1 MSDNNEP
8 KTVQHELSETLSNI
22 PVLPGVYL
30 MKGAGGTILYV
41 GKAKNLKARVTSY
54 FHSAHSDRGPRIQL
68 LVARIRDIE
77 TLITDSEKEALILE
91 NTLIKKHRP
100 RFNVDLRDDKNY
112 LYLKF
117 NLSETFPRLTL
128 VRKVA
133 RDKSLYFGPYT
144 SAKGVRETRRLLHR
158 YFPLRRCRG
167 DRDRGRPCLYHQIG
181 TCSCGDITDP
191 VEYSRVVRDV
201 KLFLEGRDRSLVD
214 DLKGRMLTASE
225 ELEFEQAARLRDQL
239 QYIEGVLE
247 KQKIIFLDFVDRDIV
262 GWFREGTGPVTVM
275 VLFVRSGR
283 LIGRQGFYLR
293 RTDLTDEETLGS
305 FLVQFYSEEKLVP
318 KELLL
323 PFRTNDE
330 SLLEQVLGERR
341 GGKVGILVP
350 MRGKKKALVH
360 MAGANARTY
369 HDEKQKQRQ
378 TVEEM
383 FLEAQR
389 RLKLKNTPRLV
400 ECFDISNLQ
409 GRQAVG
415 SKVLFREGV
424 ADKKGYRKYRVRSVD
439 GMDDYGM
446 MYEVL
451 RRRFERGLEEEDLPD
466 LLVVDGGK
474 GQLNV
479 ALRLFK
485 DLGIDRVDA
494 VGMAKIHAQ
503 KGADQSYERFFLPL
517 RKDPVRLPDHS
528 ELLLMFQRLRDEA
541 HRFAISYHRSLK
553 RKKAVRS
560 ALEDVPGIGVKT
572 ARKLLS
578 QFGSVEALG
587 LASLDELVRATDK
600 SKGAAVKA
608 YFESLDVKG

>member
-1 MSDNNEP
+1 M
-8 KTVQHELSETLSNI
+8 
-22 PVLPGVYL
+22 
-30 MKGAGGTILYV
+30 
-41 GKAKNLKARVTSY
+41 
-54 FHSAHSDRGPRIQL
+54 
-68 LVARIRDIE
+68 
-77 TLITDSEKEALILE
+77 
-91 NTLIKKHRP
+91 
-100 RFNVDLRDDKNY
+100 
-112 LYLKF
+112 
-117 NLSETFPRLTL
+117 
-128 VRKVA
+128 
-133 RDKSLYFGPYT
+133 
-144 SAKGVRETRRLLHR
+144 
-158 YFPLRRCRG
+158 
-167 DRDRGRPCLYHQIG
+167 
-181 TCSCGDITDP
+181 
-191 VEYSRVVRDV
+191 
-201 KLFLEGRDRSLVD
+201 
-214 DLKGRMLTASE
+214 
-225 ELEFEQAARLRDQL
+225 RDQL

-305 FLVQFYSEEKLVP
+305 FLVQFYGEEKLVP

-341 GGKVGILVP
+341 DGKVRILVP

-360 MAGANARTY
+360 MAEANARTY
-369 HDEKQKQRQ
+369 HDEKRKQRQ

-409 GRQAVG
+409 GPPG
-415 SKVLFREGV
+415 CGV
-424 ADKKGYRKYRVRSVD
+424 QGAFSGRRCGQGRAIANTAYAAWD

-451 RRRFERGLEEEDLPD
+451 RRRFERGLEEDDLPD

-485 DLGIDRVDA
+485 DLGIDRGGCCRHGENTRPEGSGSILRA
-494 VGMAKIHAQ
+494 FFSSSAQ
-503 KGADQSYERFFLPL
+503 GPCPIARPLGTSADVSAASRRGAPICHQLSPEFEAEKKRFGPL
-517 RKDPVRLPDHS
+517 WKTFPES
-528 ELLLMFQRLRDEA
+528 E
-541 HRFAISYHRSLK
+541 
-553 RKKAVRS
+553 
-560 ALEDVPGIGVKT
+560 
-572 ARKLLS
+572 
-578 QFGSVEALG
+578 
-587 LASLDELVRATDK
+587 
-600 SKGAAVKA
+600 
-608 YFESLDVKG
+608 